1 MSKKTTYIII
11 SIIIFT
17 GIMVGVFFILNKQNK
32 VGTVSVV
39 ENEYPNFNPFGS
51 SDNIQTNENLNENKE
66 VKQTNDFYQI
76 TNFGIAGLTIYQE
89 KKILSTPKI
98 TETKDI
104 KTGKIIKNEINYEY
118 IPTLRY
124 VQKSN
129 GHIYD
134 TEITNKNSKKISNT
148 TIPGVQEAFFN
159 KDANTVIY
167 RYLSFDNKNIES
179 FIATLGNTH
188 GEFLPEN
195 IQNVVL
201 NKDKNKFFI
210 LLKNKTG
217 SVGYSRSFEPS
228 IKSEIFSSS
237 FSEWIPQWVS
247 DENIYL
253 TTKASYSFKGG
264 LFNFN
269 TKNKTIT
276 KIIDNIPGLTTLI
289 SIDGSKVVYS
299 EYSNSGLKLN
309 IFNIKEKSI
318 IDLDTKG
325 LPEKCVWGK
334 NNSTLFCAIPNNINY
349 DNLPDLWYQGL
360 VSFSDR
366 FVKINTTNGEV
377 EDIINSSSVTPVDAI
392 NLVLDDTESKLFF
405 INKKDSTLWGL
416 NLN

>member
-51 SDNIQTNENLNENKE
+51 SDNIQTNENLNEEKE

-98 TETKDI
+98 TEIKDI
-104 KTGKIIKNEINYEY
+104 KTGKVIKNEINYEY

-179 FIATLGNTH
+179 FIATLGKTH

-210 LLKNKTG
+210 LLKNKIG

-289 SIDGSKVVYS
+289 NIDGSRVVYS

-318 IDLDTKG
+318 NDLDTKG

-334 NNSTLFCAIPNNINY
+334 NNSTLFCAIPNNMNY

-360 VSFSDR
+360 VSFSDK

>member
-104 KTGKIIKNEINYEY
+104 KTGKVIKNEINYEY

-134 TEITNKNSKKISNT
+134 TEVTNKNSKKISNT

-179 FIATLGNTH
+179 FIATLGKTH

-269 TKNKTIT
+269 TKLQYSQYKNK
-276 KIIDNIPGLTTLI
+276 
-289 SIDGSKVVYS
+289 
-299 EYSNSGLKLN
+299 
-309 IFNIKEKSI
+309 
-318 IDLDTKG
+318 
-325 LPEKCVWGK
+325 
-334 NNSTLFCAIPNNINY
+334 
-349 DNLPDLWYQGL
+349 
-360 VSFSDR
+360 SF
-366 FVKINTTNGEV
+366 T
-377 EDIINSSSVTPVDAI
+377 
-392 NLVLDDTESKLFF
+392 
-405 INKKDSTLWGL
+405 
-416 NLN
+416 